1 MKKIALAGNP
11 NCGKTTLFN
20 ILTGSRQH
28 VGNWAGVTVERK
40 EGELRAENGR
50 AVLVDLPGIYSL
62 TTYTLEERVSRR
74 FLLSDE
80 PDAVVSLLDG
90 TSIARGLYL
99 TLQLCETGCPVV
111 LAIGMMDEVRAAGGK
126 IDTEILEKRLDV
138 PVVPVT
144 ARTGENVSVLAETAL
159 ALPKASGACV
169 RYHGKLE
176 GAIDEVIGIVAGPDT
191 DWRRVRFDAIGLLE
205 GEAEPAGRMGLD
217 RGQLLRIARVREQL
231 ETACGGADILTV
243 VADARYRVIDALVRE
258 AVRLP
263 APDEDSLTAK
273 IDRIALHKFCS
284 YPIFFAVLAGMF
296 AASFGGVGL
305 SLKALLEHF
314 FAWASGFLQH
324 WLPAFGVGAP
334 LTGLVT
340 GGVLGG
346 VGSVLTFLPQI
357 AILFLCL
364 TLLEECGYLARA
376 AFLMDLPLRR
386 LGLTGKS
393 FIPMVMG
400 FGCTTPAVMAARTL
414 ENEHD
419 RRLTIFLTPFLSCGA
434 RFPIYALLAGVFFP
448 AHPGAAVTLLY
459 LLGMLV
465 AGIYGYFLRK
475 GPMRGAL
482 SPFLME
488 FPPYR
493 IPSLQNVLRN
503 TAEKCG
509 DFLRKAGTLIFLL
522 SVLIWLFQHFDPRLQ
537 FVPDGTGSLFERA
550 GQLLAPLFA
559 PLGFRS
565 GEAAISLLAGL
576 ISKEA
581 VVSTLGVVC
590 GAAGDPAALAAGLR
604 GLFTPLSAAAF
615 LAFCALYTPCISALA
630 TMRRELH
637 STKAMLA
644 AAAAQLLIA
653 YGVAMA
659 VYQFGT
665 LFQNLLRLFG

>member
-126 IDTEILEKRLDV
+126 IDTEILEKRLGV
-138 PVVPVT
+138 PVVPVV
-144 ARTGENVSVLAETAL
+144 ARTGENTEELAKTAL
-159 ALPKASGACV
+159 GLPAASGACV
-169 RYHGKLE
+169 RYHGLLE
-176 GAIDEVIGIVAGPDT
+176 RAIDEVTGIIAGERT
-191 DWRRVRFDAIGLLE
+191 DWKRLRFDVISLLE
-205 GEAEPAGRMGLD
+205 GEEEPAGRMCLTKEQ
-217 RGQLLRIARVREQL
+217 RARIVRVREEL
-231 ETACGGADILTV
+231 ETASGGTDILTI
-243 VADARYRVIDALVRE
+243 VADARYRVIDSLVRD

-263 APDEDSLTAK
+263 ARGQDSLTEW
-273 IDRIALHKFCS
+273 IDRAALHKFWS

-296 AASFGGVGL
+296 AASFGSVGL
-305 SLKALLEHF
+305 FLKSLLEHF
-314 FAWASGFLQH
+314 FTGLSFFLQGM
-324 WLPAFGVGAP
+324 LPAIGVSDP

-340 GGVLGG
+340 GGVFGG

-357 AILFLCL
+357 AILFFCL
-364 TLLEECGYLARA
+364 TILEECGYLARA
-376 AFLMDLPLRR
+376 AFLMDLPLRK

-393 FIPMVMG
+393 FIPMMMG

-448 AHPGAAVTLLY
+448 AHPGLAVLLLY
-459 LLGMLV
+459 LLGMLIV
-465 AGIYGYFLRK
+465 GAYGYFLRK
-475 GPMRGAL
+475 GPMRGTP

-493 IPSLQNVLRN
+493 VPSLRNVLRN

-509 DFLRKAGTLIFLL
+509 DFLRKAGTLIFFL
-522 SVLIWLFQHFDPRLQ
+522 SVLIWLCQHFDPVLRY
-537 FVPDGTGSLFERA
+537 VPDGAGSLFELA
-550 GQLLAPLFA
+550 GKRLAPLFA
-559 PLGFRS
+559 PLGFDS

-590 GAAGDPAALAAGLR
+590 GAAGDPAVLAAGLQS
-604 GLFTPLSAAAF
+604 LFTPLSATAF

-630 TMRRELH
+630 TIRRELH
-637 STKAMLA
+637 STRTMLA

-653 YGVAMA
+653 YGAALA

-665 LFQNLLRLFG
+665 LFQNLLKML